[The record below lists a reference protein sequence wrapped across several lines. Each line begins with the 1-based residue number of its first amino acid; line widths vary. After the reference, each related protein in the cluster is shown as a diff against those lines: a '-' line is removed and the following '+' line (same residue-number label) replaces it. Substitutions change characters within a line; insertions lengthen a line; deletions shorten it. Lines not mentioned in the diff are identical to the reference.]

1 MARISVMLNAPAST
15 SLPATGS
22 CLQLAVMIRIQG
34 LVKQYG
40 LNTALRGVDLQ
51 LDEGEFVTL
60 VGPNGAGKSTL
71 MRIVA
76 TLLTPTE
83 GEVSVGGWDFPQ
95 NADKVRSHIGLVSHQ
110 SLLYQDLSAAENLTF
125 FARLYQLDDI
135 SERVNAALKKV
146 GLFARQRDPV
156 GSFSRGMVQRL
167 TIARATLHEPDVLLM
182 DEPYTG
188 LDQDAS
194 LLLDGLLVQES
205 QKGRTILMITHDLVH
220 GLSLSDRVAI
230 LNNGRIV
237 ADMISASI
245 DQSTFVDLYMEQT
258 QKRGKQKRGQGNSSQ

>member
-1 MARISVMLNAPAST
+1 
-15 SLPATGS
+15 
-22 CLQLAVMIRIQG
+22 MIRIKG
-34 LVKQYG
+34 LVKHYG
-40 LNTALRGVDLQ
+40 LNTALRGVDLHVR
-51 LDEGEFVTL
+51 DGEFVTL

-83 GEVSVGGWDFPQ
+83 GEISVGGWDFPQ

-110 SLLYQDLSAAENLTF
+110 SLLYHDLSAAENLTF
-125 FARLYQLDDI
+125 FARLYQLEDI
-135 SERVNAALKKV
+135 SERVNTALKKV

-188 LDQDAS
+188 LDQDATV
-194 LLLDGLLVQES
+194 LLDTLLQQES
-205 QKGRTILMITHDLVH
+205 EKGRTILMITHDLLH
-220 GLSLSDRVAI
+220 GLEHSDRVAI

-237 ADMISASI
+237 SDMESASI
-245 DQSTFVDLYMEQT
+245 DRSAFVDMYMQQT
-258 QKRGKQKRGQGNSSQ
+258 RRSSKEKRPQEAGAI

>member
-1 MARISVMLNAPAST
+1 
-15 SLPATGS
+15 
-22 CLQLAVMIRIQG
+22 MIQIKG
-34 LVKQYG
+34 LVKRYG
-40 LNTALRGVDLQ
+40 LNTALRGVDLHVR
-51 LDEGEFVTL
+51 EGEFVTL

-83 GEVSVGGWDFPQ
+83 GEVSVGGWDFPK
-95 NADKVRSHIGLVSHQ
+95 NADKVRRHLGLVSHQ
-110 SLLYQDLSAAENLTF
+110 SLLYHDLSAAENLIF
-125 FARLYQLDDI
+125 FARLYQLQDI
-135 SERVNAALKKV
+135 SQRVDEALKKV

-167 TIARATLHEPDVLLM
+167 TIARATLHEPEVLLM

-194 LLLDGLLVQES
+194 LLLDNLLQAES
-205 QKGRTILMITHDLVH
+205 EKGRTILMITHDLVH
-220 GLSLSDRVAI
+220 GLEHSDRVAI

-237 ADMISASI
+237 SEMDSASV
-245 DQSTFVDLYMEQT
+245 DQSSFVDMYMERT
-258 QKRGKQKRGQGNSSQ
+258 RRKSKEKRSQEVNTE

>member
-1 MARISVMLNAPAST
+1 
-15 SLPATGS
+15 
-22 CLQLAVMIRIQG
+22 MIQIKG
-34 LVKQYG
+34 LVKRYG
-40 LNTALRGVDLQ
+40 LNTALRGVDLHVR
-51 LDEGEFVTL
+51 DGEFVTL

-83 GEVSVGGWDFPQ
+83 GEVSVGGWDFPK
-95 NADKVRSHIGLVSHQ
+95 NADKVRRHIGLVSHQ
-110 SLLYQDLSAAENLTF
+110 TLLYHDLSAAENLVF
-125 FARLYQLDDI
+125 FARLYQLDNI
-135 SERVNAALKKV
+135 PGRVDNALKKV

-167 TIARATLHEPDVLLM
+167 TIARATLHEPEVLLL

-194 LLLDGLLVQES
+194 MLLDNLLAQEVE
-205 QKGRTILMITHDLVH
+205 KGRTIMMITHDLVH
-220 GLSLSDRVAI
+220 GVQHSQRVAI

-237 ADMISASI
+237 YEMDTASL
-245 DQSTFVDLYMEQT
+245 DQSTFLALYSQHT
-258 QKRGKQKRGQGNSSQ
+258 QRNRKENNSQRAIAK

>member
-1 MARISVMLNAPAST
+1 
-15 SLPATGS
+15 
-22 CLQLAVMIRIQG
+22 MIRINQ
-34 LVKQYG
+34 LVKRYG
-40 LNTALRGVDLQ
+40 LNMALRGVDLQ
-51 LDEGEFVTL
+51 VQEGEFVTL

-83 GEVSVGGWDFPQ
+83 GQVTVGGWDFPK
-95 NADKVRSHIGLVSHQ
+95 NAEKVRRHIGLVSHQ
-110 SLLYQDLSAAENLTF
+110 SLLYHDLSAAENLTF
-125 FARLYQLDDI
+125 FARLYQLDNIPD
-135 SERVNAALKKV
+135 RVGSALKKV

-167 TIARATLHEPDVLLM
+167 TIARATLHEPEVLLL

-194 LLLDGLLVQES
+194 SLLDDLLEQEVQ
-205 QKGRTILMITHDLVH
+205 KKRTIMMITHDLVH
-220 GLSLSDRVAI
+220 GLEHSQRVAI

-237 ADMISASI
+237 YEMSAASI
-245 DQSTFVDLYMEQT
+245 DPSTFVALYSQLTRRNQNENRR
-258 QKRGKQKRGQGNSSQ
+258 RGTDNR

>member
-1 MARISVMLNAPAST
+1 
-15 SLPATGS
+15 
-22 CLQLAVMIRIQG
+22 MIHIEG
-34 LVKQYG
+34 LVKRYG
-40 LNTALRGVDLQ
+40 LNTALRGVDLHVS
-51 LDEGEFVTL
+51 EGEFVTL

-83 GEVSVGGWDFPQ
+83 GEISVGGWDFPKH
-95 NADKVRSHIGLVSHQ
+95 ADKVRRHIGLVSHQ

-125 FARLYQLDDI
+125 FARLYQLDNIPD
-135 SERVNAALKKV
+135 RVDSALKKV

-167 TIARATLHEPDVLLM
+167 TIARATLHEPDVLLL

-194 LLLDGLLVQES
+194 LLLDNLLEQEA
-205 QKGRTILMITHDLVH
+205 QKGRTIMMITHDLIH
-220 GLSLSDRVAI
+220 GLEHSQRVAI
-230 LNNGRIV
+230 LNNGRITYE
-237 ADMISASI
+237 METASI
-245 DQSTFVDLYMEQT
+245 DQSIFVDLYMQHT
-258 QKRGKQKRGQGNSSQ
+258 RRNNRDKRSQQAIAMSEEKQ

>member
-1 MARISVMLNAPAST
+1 
-15 SLPATGS
+15 
-22 CLQLAVMIRIQG
+22 MIRIKG
-34 LVKQYG
+34 LVKRYG
-40 LNTALRGVDLQ
+40 LNTALRGVDLHVR
-51 LDEGEFVTL
+51 EGEFVTL

-83 GEVSVGGWDFPQ
+83 GAVSVGGWDFPKH
-95 NADKVRSHIGLVSHQ
+95 ADKVRRHLGLVSHQ
-110 SLLYQDLSAAENLTF
+110 SLLYHDLSAAENLIF
-125 FARLYQLDDI
+125 FARLYQLEDI
-135 SERVNAALKKV
+135 PGRVDEALKKV

-167 TIARATLHEPDVLLM
+167 TIARATLHEPEVLLM

-194 LLLDGLLVQES
+194 LLLDNLLQAES
-205 QKGRTILMITHDLVH
+205 EKGRTILMITHDLVH
-220 GLSLSDRVAI
+220 GLEHSDRVAI

-237 ADMISASI
+237 SEMDSASV
-245 DQSTFVDLYMEQT
+245 DHASFVEFYMEST
-258 QKRGKQKRGQGNSSQ
+258 RRKNKQKRSQEVNSE

>member
-1 MARISVMLNAPAST
+1 
-15 SLPATGS
+15 
-22 CLQLAVMIRIQG
+22 MIRINQ
-34 LVKQYG
+34 LVKRYG
-40 LNTALRGVDLQ
+40 LNIALRGVDLHVR
-51 LDEGEFVTL
+51 EGEFVTL

-83 GEVSVGGWDFPQ
+83 GHVTVGGWDFPK
-95 NADKVRSHIGLVSHQ
+95 NADKVRRHIGLVSHQ
-110 SLLYQDLSAAENLTF
+110 SLLYHDLSAAENLTF
-125 FARLYQLDDI
+125 FARLYQLDNIPD
-135 SERVNAALKKV
+135 RVGSALKKV

-167 TIARATLHEPDVLLM
+167 TIARATLHEPEVLLL

-194 LLLDGLLVQES
+194 ALLDELLEQEA
-205 QKGRTILMITHDLVH
+205 KKRRTIMMITHDLVH
-220 GLSLSDRVAI
+220 GLEHSQRVAI

-237 ADMISASI
+237 YELDTASI
-245 DQSTFVDLYMEQT
+245 DQVDFVALYRQYTRRNHKENQSLGADN
-258 QKRGKQKRGQGNSSQ
+258 R